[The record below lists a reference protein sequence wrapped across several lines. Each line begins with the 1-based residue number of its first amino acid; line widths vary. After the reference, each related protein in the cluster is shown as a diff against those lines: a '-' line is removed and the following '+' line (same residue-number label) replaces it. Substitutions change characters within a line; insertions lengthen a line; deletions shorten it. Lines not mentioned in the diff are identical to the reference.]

1 MHDLVIR
8 NGLVIDGSG
17 TPGRQTC
24 IAVDKG
30 IITLV
35 ADDVGPGREEIDAT
49 GLIVSPGWVDIHAH
63 YDGQVTWDRYL
74 TPAGWNG
81 VTTVVFGNCGVGF
94 APVKPDQHGFL
105 IQLMEG
111 VEDIPGSALAEGIT
125 WEWETFPEYL
135 DALDRNTYAIDIGT
149 QVPHGAVRAYVM
161 GEAGADGVDAT
172 PDEIRE
178 MADIVR
184 QGLEAGAL
192 GFSTSRTELHRAKD
206 GQFVPGTKA
215 GSEEV
220 LGIGRM
226 LGEVGHGVFQMAG
239 DYKPEAYELGW
250 MKQLSEETNKR
261 VLYSVVQ
268 SSGDTDQ
275 WRRLLKA
282 SEDDELGLLTPQI
295 APRPAGLLLGW
306 ESSVHPFMAHKDF
319 APLRHLSVEER
330 TKKLKDPATRA
341 ALLANPPDYSR
352 FSSVIA
358 MILGGFD
365 NMYPLGATPDY
376 EPSPD
381 NSVEAIAASRGC
393 SPQEVIYDV
402 MNSEGLN
409 SEERGN
415 LLYLPMLGYVD
426 RNLDATAE
434 MMRHPNTIYGLADGG
449 AHCGVVSDASI
460 PTFLLTHWAR
470 DRTRGATIPIEEL
483 IENQTRRTARC
494 YGLLDRG
501 VLAQGMKADINVI
514 NFDELKIHAPRVAYD
529 LPANGKRYL
538 QDISGYHTTICAG
551 EIIYR
556 DGQATGNLPGQLIR
570 GPQPAPT
577 AIGAGAA
584 TEQ

>member
-1 MHDLVIR
+1 M
-8 NGLVIDGSG
+8 
-17 TPGRQTC
+17 
-24 IAVDKG
+24 
-30 IITLV
+30 
-35 ADDVGPGREEIDAT
+35 
-49 GLIVSPGWVDIHAH
+49 
-63 YDGQVTWDRYL
+63 
-74 TPAGWNG
+74 
-81 VTTVVFGNCGVGF
+81 
-94 APVKPDQHGFL
+94 
-105 IQLMEG
+105 
-111 VEDIPGSALAEGIT
+111 
-125 WEWETFPEYL
+125 
-135 DALDRNTYAIDIGT
+135 
-149 QVPHGAVRAYVM
+149 RAYVM
-161 GEAGADGVDAT
+161 GEAGANGVDAT
-172 PDEIRE
+172 PEHIQE

-215 GSEEV
+215 GRDEV

-250 MKQLSEETNKR
+250 MKQLSAETNKR

-282 SEDDELGLLTPQI
+282 AEDDERGLLTPQI

-319 APLRHLSVEER
+319 ARLRNLPVEEQ
-330 TKKLKDPATRA
+330 KEKLKDPATKA
-341 ALLANPPDYSR
+341 AMLANPPDYSR
-352 FSSVIA
+352 FSSVVA

-365 NMYPLGATPDY
+365 NMYPLGVNPDY

-381 NSVEAIAASRGC
+381 NSVEAIAARRGC
-393 SPQEVIYDV
+393 SPQEVIFDV
-402 MNSEGLN
+402 MSSEDEGH
-409 SEERGN
+409 

-426 RNLDATAE
+426 RNLDAAAE
-434 MMRHPNTIYGLADGG
+434 MMRHPATIYGLADGG

-470 DRTRGATIPIEEL
+470 DRTRGDTIPIEEL
-483 IENQTRRTARC
+483 IENQTRRTAQC

-501 VLAQGMKADINVI
+501 VLAPGMKADINVI
-514 NFDELKIHAPRVAYD
+514 NFAELKIHAPRVAYD

-538 QDISGYHTTICAG
+538 QDISGYHTTICSG

-556 DGQATGNLPGQLIR
+556 DGQATGNLPGRLIR
-570 GPQPAPT
+570 GPKPAP
-577 AIGAGAA
+577 
-584 TEQ
+584 